1 MLTVTSCASQG
12 VTSYDVDITMEGGS
26 GKAYIVSPVTI
37 TESDGTITA
46 KFVWS
51 SPNYDY
57 MIVDGVEYDNET
69 PGENSTFTVPVKS
82 LDEPLTVIGD
92 TVAMSTPHEIEYM
105 IRWGEQKNS
114 DAEDADVPDHPA
126 VGNGNA
132 GKNAPETA
140 KNSDAPSYD
149 GLEQTG
155 VMDLKYAERFSV
167 EMYGEYKLIH
177 VDEDQD
183 FLLVPDGVPVPADV
197 PDDITVL
204 QMPLDSSYIVSTS
217 AMDLV
222 SKAGALGSV
231 SMSSL
236 ETDDW
241 HVDEVRTAMESGDI
255 VYAGKYKA
263 PDYEMIMGQGCDLA
277 VENTMIYHEPA
288 VKEKLE
294 ELGIP
299 VVVEMS
305 SYEEHPLGRLEWIRF
320 YGTLFGTEET
330 ADSYFDEEIS
340 KAQFVMEQPDT
351 GLSVAFFHVTASGM
365 INVRKPGDYIS
376 KMIEMSGGHYVIT
389 GSDDDNM
396 LSTMNIQMEDFYAAA
411 ADADII
417 IYNSTIGGEI
427 ASLDELISK
436 NKLFADFKAVKNG
449 RVYCTSEDFFQKT
462 TGMADFMNDL
472 HNAFTG
478 SSDEFVY
485 LNRVE

>member
-1 MLTVTSCASQG
+1 
-12 VTSYDVDITMEGGS
+12 
-26 GKAYIVSPVTI
+26 
-37 TESDGTITA
+37 
-46 KFVWS
+46 
-51 SPNYDY
+51 
-57 MIVDGVEYDNET
+57 
-69 PGENSTFTVPVKS
+69 
-82 LDEPLTVIGD
+82 
-92 TVAMSTPHEIEYM
+92 
-105 IRWGEQKNS
+105 
-114 DAEDADVPDHPA
+114 
-126 VGNGNA
+126 
-132 GKNAPETA
+132 
-140 KNSDAPSYD
+140 
-149 GLEQTG
+149 
-155 VMDLKYAERFSV
+155 
-167 EMYGEYKLIH
+167 
-177 VDEDQD
+177 
-183 FLLVPDGVPVPADV
+183 
-197 PDDITVL
+197 
-204 QMPLDSSYIVSTS
+204 
-217 AMDLV
+217 
-222 SKAGALGSV
+222 
-231 SMSSL
+231 
-236 ETDDW
+236 
-241 HVDEVRTAMESGDI
+241 SGDI

-320 YGTLFGTEET
+320 YGTLFGTEEI
-330 ADSYFDEEIS
+330 ADTYFEDAIS

-411 ADADII
+411 VDADII

-436 NKLFADFKAVKNG
+436 NKLFAGFKAVKNG